1 LMKGTFAEANEY
13 TASDIQILE
22 GLDAARRRPSMYIGD
37 TGIRGLH
44 HLVYEVVDNA
54 IDEAM
59 AGYCDHVIVTLHSDG
74 SVSVEDNGRGIPV
87 DVHPKVNKSAAE
99 VVLTTL
105 HAGGKFDNKAYQVS
119 GGLHGVG
126 VSVVNALSLWL
137 ELTVWRDGL
146 EWHQR
151 YSRGVPQCEL
161 KAIGEAN
168 RTGTKVHFMPDDAIF
183 EERDFSVDILSARLR
198 EIAFLVPGLR
208 IELIDIKNNKSSSFK
223 YDGGIVSFV
232 EYLNRDKTPLFKEPI
247 HIFGEKDDVLVEVA
261 LQYNDSY
268 QERLFAFANLIH
280 TVEGGTHVI
289 GFRAALT
296 RAINEM
302 ARRQKLLRDKDP
314 NLSGDDLKEGLTAII
329 SVKLKEPQFEGQTK
343 TRLGNSDV
351 RGIVDSIVY
360 EGLMAFLEEKPDY
373 LKPIVEK
380 AIKARQARDAAKKAR
395 ELVRRKSAFSGLD
408 LPGKLADCSSKN
420 PRESELYIVEG
431 DSAGGSAKQGR
442 DRTFQAILPLRGKID
457 GANIIADAG
466 VWVPLLVKLAASRGI
481 AGIEHAAGI
490 PGTLG
495 GLIYMNGGSLQ
506 QSIGDTTKRIWA
518 LDENG
523 KVVEMTR
530 KECEFSY
537 RSSVFQRKNLI
548 ILRAHLEGSLDEPNN
563 IRRRAIDILA
573 ERKHKFPLKQPN
585 CGSVFTNN
593 PEIYKAA
600 GPPGKII
607 EEAGLKGL
615 RIGGLMVSPVHAN
628 FIVNVGGGT
637 SKDAFELVA
646 KIRDIVYKR
655 IGYWLECEVRYVTP
669 EGGIAPL
676 HKFI

>member
-1 LMKGTFAEANEY
+1 MKGTFAEANEY

-183 EERDFSVDILSARLR
+183 EERDFSFDILSARLR

-247 HIFGEKDDVLVEVA
+247 HISGEKDDVLVEVA

-280 TVEGGTHVI
+280 TIEGGTHVI

-296 RAINEM
+296 RAVNEM
-302 ARRQKLLRDKDP
+302 ARRQ
-314 NLSGDDLKEGLTAII
+314 
-329 SVKLKEPQFEGQTK
+329 
-343 TRLGNSDV
+343 
-351 RGIVDSIVY
+351 
-360 EGLMAFLEEKPDY
+360 
-373 LKPIVEK
+373 
-380 AIKARQARDAAKKAR
+380 
-395 ELVRRKSAFSGLD
+395 
-408 LPGKLADCSSKN
+408 
-420 PRESELYIVEG
+420 
-431 DSAGGSAKQGR
+431 
-442 DRTFQAILPLRGKID
+442 
-457 GANIIADAG
+457 
-466 VWVPLLVKLAASRGI
+466 
-481 AGIEHAAGI
+481 
-490 PGTLG
+490 
-495 GLIYMNGGSLQ
+495 
-506 QSIGDTTKRIWA
+506 
-518 LDENG
+518 
-523 KVVEMTR
+523 
-530 KECEFSY
+530 
-537 RSSVFQRKNLI
+537 
-548 ILRAHLEGSLDEPNN
+548 
-563 IRRRAIDILA
+563 
-573 ERKHKFPLKQPN
+573 
-585 CGSVFTNN
+585 
-593 PEIYKAA
+593 
-600 GPPGKII
+600 
-607 EEAGLKGL
+607 
-615 RIGGLMVSPVHAN
+615 
-628 FIVNVGGGT
+628 
-637 SKDAFELVA
+637 
-646 KIRDIVYKR
+646 
-655 IGYWLECEVRYVTP
+655 
-669 EGGIAPL
+669 
-676 HKFI
+676 